1 MTRMISAAR
10 RAAALM
16 AALACA
22 AIMGAVPAAASSA
35 WTPTNEAYA
44 LAAAGHQLSVNPV
57 GEASY
62 SGGSPVVLPNADAA
76 GLLHTGIITDRAGP
90 ASAAA
95 TVPGLVVTL
104 PGQAVLR
111 AAAASSQCRFSRKAR
126 AVTGTA
132 RIGGGRISRPGQRA
146 IRLPASPA
154 PGTRIMLPKVAVI
167 MLNRQFT
174 GPRGTLTVMAL
185 RIRMLRGHQK
195 LILATSVCAA
205 ASLASG
211 PALSGRGL
219 RLTLGGLGLLLLGG
233 VAYQLGRRRRLA
245 VPAGP

>member
-1 MTRMISAAR
+1 MIRMISAAR
-10 RAAALM
+10 RGAALT

-22 AIMGAVPAAASSA
+22 AVLGAVPAAASSA

-44 LAAAGHQLSVNPV
+44 LVAAGHQLSVDPV
-57 GEASY
+57 GEATY

-76 GLLHTGIITDRAGP
+76 GLLHTGIITDRVGP

-111 AAAASSQCRFSRKAR
+111 ASAASSRCRFSRKAR
-126 AVTGTA
+126 PVTGTA
-132 RIGGGRISRPGQRA
+132 RIAAGRVSRPGHRT
-146 IRLPASPA
+146 IRLPSSPA
-154 PGTRIMLPKVAVI
+154 PDTRIVLPNVAVI

-174 GPRGTLTVMAL
+174 GLRGTLTVMAM

-205 ASLASG
+205 ASLAPA

-233 VAYQLGRRRRLA
+233 VAYQLGRRRKLA